1 MTAWQP
7 TWPEQALLI
16 RTSRSSGAGGQHV
29 NRTDSR
35 VEYVL
40 DLTQIPDLPP
50 RVREQLGDTV
60 RVVAQNHR
68 SQLQNRREAFERLV
82 ALLREA
88 AIEPTVRV
96 DTNVPRSQKLRR
108 LVDKVR
114 RAAVKAQRG
123 PVRGDD

>member
-1 MTAWQP
+1 MVDWQP
-7 TWPEQALLI
+7 NWPDSALTI

-60 RVVAQNHR
+60 RVVSQSHR
-68 SQLQNRREAFERLV
+68 SQLQNRREALERLL
-82 ALLREA
+82 ALLA
-88 AIEPTVRV
+88 AAAVEPTQRV
-96 DTNVPRSQKLRR
+96 DTAVPKAQKRRR
-108 LVDKVR
+108 LADKVR
-114 RAAVKAQRG
+114 RAAVKSQRG
-123 PVRGDD
+123 RVRGDE